1 MPSEKP
7 PLVFVIEIGRG
18 LLLDRFLLLLAR
30 GCLEVGQSLDV
41 NDTDLSKKGA
51 LPCDKGM
58 NSYRVDAGLE
68 FDQSIGC
75 VSF

>member
-1 MPSEKP
+1 M
-7 PLVFVIEIGRG
+7 
-18 LLLDRFLLLLAR
+18 
-30 GCLEVGQSLDV
+30 GQSLDV